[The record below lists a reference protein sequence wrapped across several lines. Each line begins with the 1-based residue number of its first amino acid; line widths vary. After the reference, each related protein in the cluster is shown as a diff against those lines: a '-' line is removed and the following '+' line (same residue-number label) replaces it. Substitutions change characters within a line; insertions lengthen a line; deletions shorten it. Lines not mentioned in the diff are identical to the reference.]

1 MLRLAFLILYLPLLV
16 SCDPFAE
23 PETAP
28 LEEGQALEA
37 THYGTQPQNRRAYT
51 ELATLIIPG
60 RIAFIRPAATP
71 ELIKTISIP
80 GLISYFAQ
88 IDRDGYVWLA
98 APDGTDRIPRRHVY
112 VVDPHTETI
121 HKAIPLPEALRA
133 PAGLAFYEDRVYV
146 RAWRDGLSAGLGAI
160 DREDLSVRVIT
171 ELENTGTG
179 YLPDLYL
186 AGDTL
191 FMFSTRAHPDGI
203 PNIHQFSTRTDDL
216 TRTVPYASPYTMDG
230 RSVFTVGYFE
240 PGVNTL
246 YKLDRDT
253 LEPLE
258 SVVLSW
264 EGSLLAQRD
273 SLLYVAYYQSPTI
286 EVRSKE
292 TLERIGTIDI
302 SGLDVSGG
310 QYVHNNFGFIT
321 EEVLMLNESSFYNV
335 STGERLSK
343 LFPFDEMVAQNL
355 VLAEGK
361 TLQSFG
367 N

>member
-1 MLRLAFLILYLPLLV
+1 MIRLTFLALSLILFAA
-16 SCDPFAE
+16 CDPFAE
-23 PETAP
+23 PESAP

-37 THYGTQPQNRRAYT
+37 THYGTQPQNRQAYT
-51 ELATLIIPG
+51 ELATMIIPG

-88 IDRDGYVWLA
+88 IDSDGYVWLA

-112 VVDPHTETI
+112 VIDPHTETI

-179 YLPDLYL
+179 YLPDLYVR
-186 AGDTL
+186 GDTL
-191 FMFSTRAHPDGI
+191 FMFSTPAHPTDI
-203 PNIHQFSTRTDDL
+203 PKIHQFSTRTDDL
-216 TRTVPYASPYTMDG
+216 THTASYASPYTMDG

-246 YKLDRDT
+246 YKLDLDT

-258 SVVLSW
+258 SVVLLG

-273 SLLYVAYYQSPTI
+273 SLLYLAHYRSPTI
-286 EVRSKE
+286 EVRS
-292 TLERIGTIDI
+292 R
-302 SGLDVSGG
+302 
-310 QYVHNNFGFIT
+310 
-321 EEVLMLNESSFYNV
+321 
-335 STGERLSK
+335 
-343 LFPFDEMVAQNL
+343 AC
-355 VLAEGK
+355 
-361 TLQSFG
+361 
-367 N
+367 